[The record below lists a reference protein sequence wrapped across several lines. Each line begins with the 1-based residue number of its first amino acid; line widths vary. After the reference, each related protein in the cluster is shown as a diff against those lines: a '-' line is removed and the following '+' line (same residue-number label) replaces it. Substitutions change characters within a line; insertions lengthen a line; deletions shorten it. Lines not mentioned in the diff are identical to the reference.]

1 MKRKI
6 YLAIPYTGYEELSF
20 EIANKVAG
28 ELIKEGYFVFSPIS
42 MSHPIAKM
50 GGLDGSWETWMELD
64 MEFIR
69 WCDEVIVINFGDYE
83 ISENNA
89 ISKSKG
95 VQHELRYATE
105 LGKEIK
111 YYKYNFNQK

>member
-1 MKRKI
+1 
-6 YLAIPYTGYEELSF
+6 
-20 EIANKVAG
+20 
-28 ELIKEGYFVFSPIS
+28 
-42 MSHPIAKM
+42 
-50 GGLDGSWETWMELD
+50 

-83 ISENNA
+83 ITENNA

-111 YYKYNFNQK
+111 YYKYNFGK